1 MRPPQAREHRIHVL
15 ILFRIRHCECI
26 YYQGWHRTTP
36 TRPGKDVL
44 PNVAPDTRL
53 PSKEEEAALQAAT
66 PKPNDYAQVPR
77 APGLAV
83 LPSTRSQSQAPL
95 GVRGV
100 PIATAG
106 PSAVMAEQQQQQV
119 APQKRGLPFDEECK
133 LVYGVLFSLRSM
145 MKKLSSKE

>member
-1 MRPPQAREHRIHVL
+1 M
-15 ILFRIRHCECI
+15 
-26 YYQGWHRTTP
+26 
-36 TRPGKDVL
+36 
-44 PNVAPDTRL
+44 APDTRL
-53 PSKEEEAALQAAT
+53 PSKEEEAAFQAAT

-83 LPSTRSQSQAPL
+83 LPSSRSQSQAPL
-95 GVRGV
+95 GVRGI

-106 PSAVMAEQQQQQV
+106 PSAVVAGGQEQQQV